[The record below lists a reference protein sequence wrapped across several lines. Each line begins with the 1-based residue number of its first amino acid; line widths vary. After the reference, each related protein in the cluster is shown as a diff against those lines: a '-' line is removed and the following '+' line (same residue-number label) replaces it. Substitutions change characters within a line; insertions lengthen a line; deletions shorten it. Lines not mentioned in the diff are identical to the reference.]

1 MKKLKIL
8 DYFVHGAHQY
18 EFAKTG
24 HHFYLVDPSSNKP
37 NWDINDRPLLDN
49 VHLISEQEAF
59 KKLYDVV
66 IIRSPVNVKRYE
78 PFIRRGSKSVAV
90 VQTTSPYKIPSQTK
104 NIVWNCVKTMDKFG
118 KDRFPGKK
126 NHYIVHG
133 FDPNEFTNLHLEK
146 NSRILTVANSFKK
159 RADIMGYDLW
169 ERISNKLQ
177 VCDLIGD
184 GNKDISPS
192 IKKAE
197 NFQKLIEIYNSYSV
211 FLNTTRD
218 SAMPRS
224 RGEAA
229 MCGMALVTT
238 RNFDV
243 DRYFTHG
250 KSAIITNDK
259 NEMVNFLKEFLK
271 SPAMCEDYGQAAHEI
286 AVKHFHV
293 NDYITKW
300 NQVLESL

>member
-1 MKKLKIL
+1 MKKLRIL

-24 HHFYLVDPSSNKP
+24 HHFYLVDPSSQKP
-37 NWDINDRPLLDN
+37 NWDLNDRPLLSN
-49 VHLISEQEAF
+49 VHLIDEREAF

-66 IIRSPVNVKRYE
+66 IIRSPVNIKRYE
-78 PFIRRGSKSVAV
+78 PFMRRGAKSVAV
-90 VQTTSPYKIPSQTK
+90 VQTTSPFKIPAQTK
-104 NIVWNCVKTMDKFG
+104 HIIWNCFKSMDKYG
-118 KDRFPGKK
+118 KDRYPGKK

-133 FDPNEFTNLHLEK
+133 FDPNQFADLHLER
-146 NSRILTVANSFKK
+146 NQRVLTVANSFKK

-177 VCDLIGD
+177 ICDLIGD
-184 GNKDISPS
+184 GNKDIDSS

-197 NFQKLIEIYNSYSV
+197 SFEKLIEIYNSYSI
-211 FLNTTRD
+211 FLNTTKD

-229 MCGMALVTT
+229 MCAMPIITT

-243 DRYFTHG
+243 DRYFTHN
-250 KSAIITNDK
+250 KSAILTNEK
-259 NEMVNFLKEFLK
+259 NEMVAAIKAFLN
-271 SPAMCEDYGQAAHEI
+271 SPAMCEDFGEAAREVAI
-286 AVKHFHV
+286 KHFHID
-293 NDYITKW
+293 DYVSKW
-300 NQVLESL
+300 NSILESL